1 LAKVRAWVLPE
12 LNLGRESYW
21 IVDDTGLPKK
31 GSHSVGVAHQYCGQ
45 LGKQANCQVAV
56 SLSLSTERG
65 SLPVQ
70 WRLYVPESW
79 ADDPVRRAI
88 AGIPPDLAFATKPAL
103 ALAQIRATLAL
114 GWPAGIVL
122 ADAAYGNDT
131 AFRDGVTA
139 LGLRYAVG
147 IQAAVTVWGPGE
159 APLPPAIRKPTGRP
173 PSRLRR
179 DPDHSPQAVQ
189 TLAQGLPPAAWRT
202 VAWREAP
209 ETPCVS
215 RFAAVRVRPAHR
227 DRDRTTVRAE
237 EWLLIE
243 WPEGESEPSKYWLA
257 TLPAETPLERL
268 VSVAKGRW
276 RIERDYE
283 DLKQELGLGH
293 FEGRGWRGFHHHAT
307 LCIAAYGYLVAHR
320 LTAPAGEKNPPRP
333 QAPGL
338 SASYRPRGHRSTAT
352 PCGGLD
358 HDPPLRNRPGH
369 RAPPSAMPLLRR
381 SPSAVMTQ

>member
-1 LAKVRAWVLPE
+1 LYLPE
-12 LNLGRESYW
+12 AW
-21 IVDDTGLPKK
+21 
-31 GSHSVGVAHQYCGQ
+31 
-45 LGKQANCQVAV
+45 AN
-56 SLSLSTERG
+56 
-65 SLPVQ
+65 
-70 WRLYVPESW
+70 
-79 ADDPVRRAI
+79 DPARRAR
-88 AGIPPDLAFATKPAL
+88 AGVPPTIRFATKPVIAL
-103 ALAQIRATLAL
+103 DQIRTTRAL

-131 AFRDGVTA
+131 GFREAITA
-139 LGLRYAVG
+139 MGFPYAVG

-159 APLPPAIRKPTGRP
+159 APLPPAGRKPTGRP

-189 TLAQGLPPAAWRT
+189 TLARELPPAAWRR

-209 ETPCVS
+209 ETACVS

-243 WPEGESEPSKYWLA
+243 WPEGESDPMKYWLA

-283 DLKQELGLGH
+283 ELKQELGLGH
-293 FEGRGWRGFHHHAT
+293 FEGRGWRGFHHPAT

-333 QAPGL
+333 EAPGL